1 MQRLSDGSIL
11 FHGSYC
17 EVKEP
22 DLSQCAAMKDF
33 GRGFY
38 LTTSEQQAKDFVRP
52 STRKAVAQGLISP
65 NQNYGYVSR
74 FEFCKKE
81 GIAEYLFEN
90 ADKDWLHCVIGHRKS
105 NTFPE
110 IVEAMKKYDII
121 GGKIAN
127 DQTNFTITT
136 YLIGGYGDIGSKKAD
151 DICISQLIPERL
163 KDQYCFRTMKAFDC
177 IKFVGSE
184 RIWIR

>member
-1 MQRLSDGSIL
+1 MQRLTEGIIL
-11 FHGSYC
+11 FHGRYC

-22 DLSQCAAMKDF
+22 DFSQCAAMRDF

-38 LTTSEQQAKDFVRP
+38 LTTSEKQAEDFVRP
-52 STRKAVAQGLISP
+52 SIRKAVAQGSISP

-74 FEFCKKE
+74 FEFYKKE
-81 GIAEYLFEN
+81 DIAEYLFET
-90 ADKDWLHCVIGHRKS
+90 ADKDWLHCVIGHRKN

-127 DQTNFTITT
+127 DQTNITITT
-136 YLIGGYGDIGSKKAD
+136 YLIGGYGDIGSTKAD
-151 DICISQLIPERL
+151 DFCISQLIPERL
-163 KDQYCFRTMKAFDC
+163 TDQYCFRTNKALDC
-177 IKFVGSE
+177 IKFSGSE